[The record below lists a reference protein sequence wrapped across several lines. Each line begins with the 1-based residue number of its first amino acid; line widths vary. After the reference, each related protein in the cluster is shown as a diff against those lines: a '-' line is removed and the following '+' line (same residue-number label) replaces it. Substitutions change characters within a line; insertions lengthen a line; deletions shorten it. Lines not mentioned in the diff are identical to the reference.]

1 MRANEL
7 SGCGND
13 FLCVGPTAEVKRTV
27 AHDDQKPGYS
37 RFSDKEWIARIQKG
51 DEEAAKAMI
60 ERLSPLVLKCVRS
73 HRPQRAAEED
83 MVQAVFAKIFNKLG
97 QFGGDVPLEHW
108 VSRVTINTCLKQIDY
123 ERCRPEW
130 RWGDL
135 GVEEQAVLDRL
146 VASAE
151 DLGDA
156 ESAAAREVV
165 ERLLQGLEARDR
177 LVITLVHLEGRTME
191 EVSAATG
198 WSANAVKV
206 RAYRARRRMRAQLEA
221 WMAAETLRA
230 CVPERIRAS
239 RVRSADEPLWAGIGP
254 WRRVA
259 KPRVVRW
266 GTTC

>member
-13 FLCVGPTAEVKRTV
+13 FLCVWPAPRAERTV
-27 AHDDQKPGYS
+27 ARRKERPNYS
-37 RFSDKEWIARIQKG
+37 SLSDKDWIAHVQKG
-51 DEEAAKAMI
+51 DEEAARALI

-83 MVQAVFAKIFNKLG
+83 MVQAVFAKIFNKLD

-135 GVEEQAVLDRL
+135 GVEEQAVLERL
-146 VASAE
+146 SASDE
-151 DLGDA
+151 DLADS
-156 ESAAAREVV
+156 ESAAARELV

-191 EVSAATG
+191 EVSATTG

-206 RAYRARRRMRAQLEA
+206 RAYRARRRMRAQLDA

-230 CVPERIRAS
+230 CVPQRICADP
-239 RVRSADEPLWAGIGP
+239 VRKADETLWAGIEA
-254 WRRVA
+254 VA
-259 KPRVVRW
+259 AR
-266 GTTC
+266 C

>member
-1 MRANEL
+1 MADTEQ
-7 SGCGND
+7 
-13 FLCVGPTAEVKRTV
+13 TAAR
-27 AHDDQKPGYS
+27 QKEKPDYS
-37 RFSDKEWIARIQKG
+37 SLPDKEWIALVQRR
-51 DEEAAKAMI
+51 DEEAARAMI

-73 HRPQRAAEED
+73 HRPQRTAEED

-135 GVEEQAVLDRL
+135 GVEEQAVLERL

-151 DLGDA
+151 NLADS
-156 ESAAAREVV
+156 ESAAARELV

-191 EVSAATG
+191 EVSATTG

-221 WMAAETLRA
+221 WMTAEALRA
-230 CVPERIRAS
+230 CVPQRICAGRAGKP
-239 RVRSADEPLWAGIGP
+239 DETLWAGIEA
-254 WRRVA
+254 VA
-259 KPRVVRW
+259 VR
-266 GTTC
+266 C

>member
-7 SGCGND
+7 TGCGND
-13 FLCVGPTAEVKRTV
+13 FLCLWPVAGTERTAARPKETP
-27 AHDDQKPGYS
+27 DYS
-37 RFSDKEWIARIQKG
+37 TLSDKEWIARIQKG
-51 DEEAAKAMI
+51 DEDAAKALI

-83 MVQAVFAKIFNKLG
+83 MVQAVFAKIFNKLD

-135 GVEEQAVLDRL
+135 GVEEQAVLERL
-146 VASAE
+146 VASDD
-151 DLGDA
+151 DLADS
-156 ESAAAREVV
+156 ESASARELV

-191 EVSAATG
+191 EVSAITG

-206 RAYRARRRMRAQLEA
+206 RAYRARRRMRAQIEA

-230 CVPERIRAS
+230 CVRQTIRAG
-239 RVRSADEPLWAGIGP
+239 RVRRADETFWAGIEAVTARCP
-254 WRRVA
+254 A
-259 KPRVVRW
+259 
-266 GTTC
+266 

>member
-1 MRANEL
+1 
-7 SGCGND
+7 
-13 FLCVGPTAEVKRTV
+13 VGPRADVER
-27 AHDDQKPGYS
+27 KPAREEESPDYS
-37 RFSDKEWIARIQKG
+37 GLSDKEWIARIQRG
-51 DEEAAKAMI
+51 DEAAARAMI

-83 MVQAVFAKIFNKLG
+83 MVQAVFAKIFSKLG

-135 GVEEQAVLDRL
+135 GMEEQAVLERL
-146 VASAE
+146 AASTE
-151 DLGDA
+151 DLADA
-156 ESAAAREVV
+156 ESAAARELV

-191 EVSAATG
+191 EVSATTG

-206 RAYRARRRMRAQLEA
+206 RAYRARRRMRAQLET

-230 CVPERIRAS
+230 CVPEKIRAGQP
-239 RVRSADEPLWAGIGP
+239 RRSAEPLWAGIGA
-254 WRRVA
+254 VA
-259 KPRVVRW
+259 AR
-266 GTTC
+266 C

>member
-13 FLCVGPTAEVKRTV
+13 FLCVWPAASTGRTRPKERL
-27 AHDDQKPGYS
+27 DYS
-37 RFSDKEWIARIQKG
+37 GLSDKDWIARVQKG
-51 DEEAAKAMI
+51 DEEAARALI

-83 MVQAVFAKIFNKLG
+83 MVQAVFAKIFNKLD

-146 VASAE
+146 AASE
-151 DLGDA
+151 DGLADS
-156 ESAAAREVV
+156 ESATARELV
-165 ERLLQGLEARDR
+165 EKLLQGLETRDR

-191 EVSAATG
+191 EVSSATG

-206 RAYRARRRMRAQLEA
+206 RAYRARRRMRAQLEG
-221 WMAAETLRA
+221 WMAAEALRA
-230 CVPERIRAS
+230 CVPQGICAG
-239 RVRSADEPLWAGIGP
+239 RVRKADETLWAGIEA
-254 WRRVA
+254 VA
-259 KPRVVRW
+259 AR
-266 GTTC
+266 C

>member
-13 FLCVGPTAEVKRTV
+13 FLCVWPATGTGRTTAR
-27 AHDDQKPGYS
+27 QKKTPDYS
-37 RFSDKEWIARIQKG
+37 SLSDKEWIARVERG
-51 DEEAAKAMI
+51 DEDAARALI
-60 ERLSPLVLKCVRS
+60 ERLSSLVLKCVRS

-135 GVEEQAVLDRL
+135 GVEEQAVLERL
-146 VASAE
+146 VASDE
-151 DLGDA
+151 DLADSEG
-156 ESAAAREVV
+156 AAARELV
-165 ERLLQGLEARDR
+165 ERLLHGLEARDR
-177 LVITLVHLEGRTME
+177 LVITMVHLEGRTME

-206 RAYRARRRMRAQLEA
+206 RAYRARRRMRTQLEA

-230 CVPERIRAS
+230 CVPKRICAGGVSRAN
-239 RVRSADEPLWAGIGP
+239 ETPWPGIEA
-254 WRRVA
+254 VA
-259 KPRVVRW
+259 AR
-266 GTTC
+266 C

>member
-13 FLCVGPTAEVKRTV
+13 FLDVWPGTGAQRKTA
-27 AHDDQKPGYS
+27 PGEERLDYNGL
-37 RFSDKEWIARIQKG
+37 SDKEWIARVQKG
-51 DEEAAKAMI
+51 DEEAAKALI

-73 HRPQRAAEED
+73 HRPNRAAEED
-83 MVQAVFAKIFNKLG
+83 MVQAVFAKIFNKLD

-135 GVEEQAVLDRL
+135 GVEEQAVLERL
-146 VASAE
+146 VASTE
-151 DLGDA
+151 DLADT
-156 ESAAAREVV
+156 ETAAARELV
-165 ERLLQGLEARDR
+165 EKLLQGLEARDR
-177 LVITLVHLEGRTME
+177 LVIRLVHLEGRTME
-191 EVSAATG
+191 EVSTATG

-230 CVPERIRAS
+230 CVPESIRVGRA
-239 RVRSADEPLWAGIGP
+239 RRADDPLWAGIGA
-254 WRRVA
+254 VA
-259 KPRVVRW
+259 AR
-266 GTTC
+266 C

>member
-13 FLCVGPTAEVKRTV
+13 FLCVGPRADVERTAAR
-27 AHDDQKPGYS
+27 DDQKPCYD
-37 RFSDKEWIARIQKG
+37 RLSDKEWIARIQKG
-51 DEEAAKAMI
+51 DEEAARALI

-83 MVQAVFAKIFNKLG
+83 MVQAVFAKIFNKLD

-135 GVEEQAVLDRL
+135 GVEEQAVLERL

-156 ESAAAREVV
+156 ESAAARELV

-177 LVITLVHLEGRTME
+177 LVITLVHLEGRTMD
-191 EVSAATG
+191 EVSATTG

-230 CVPERIRAS
+230 CVPERIRAG
-239 RVRSADEPLWAGIGP
+239 RVRRAAEPLWAGIGA
-254 WRRVA
+254 VA
-259 KPRVVRW
+259 AR
-266 GTTC
+266 C